1 MTLAIL
7 DNSLDWVKTHP
18 ERFFSNGAPNE
29 IELIRAVWMDAMLL
43 GADAVLVK
51 RHAGVTIVAA
61 SLNWLTHPLFGPHEL
76 FVRLVALPEAGASGV
91 RSEVLLAAF
100 CRDIVACADD
110 AILFEHGDRAIAET
124 VLSVLVA
131 NSAMRAA
138 VGFRL

>member
-43 GADAVLVK
+43 GADAVLV
-51 RHAGVTIVAA
+51 TIVAA

-76 FVRLVALPEAGASGV
+76 FVRLVALPEAGANGV